1 MINTKITTWLQEY
14 DVKLPPPPLPPFS
27 FLNSV
32 INVTGGAHNSI
43 II

>member
-14 DVKLPPPPLPPFS
+14 DVKLPPPLPPFS

-32 INVTGGAHNSI
+32 INVTGGAYNSI

>member
-1 MINTKITTWLQEY
+1 MINTKFTTLLQEY
-14 DVKLPPPPLPPFS
+14 DVKLPPSPPFS